1 MKCKKPCS
9 EGVHVSH
16 TQSHGRHGQL
26 RAWTLVGKPHDW
38 GLEGCPGP
46 QPPAGARP
54 PGAELLSRLGTRT
67 AAATRSV
74 PGPRALVFYSQ
85 KGSRVLSCRTPPFP
99 ASLNATTSPSTPLT
113 CQVHVTT
120 GPGNG
125 SSCLCLASTE
135 TPGLSCRRTRLRD
148 SFQRSAASPEFSV
161 YSLRQS

>member
-1 MKCKKPCS
+1 MSPTHS
-9 EGVHVSH
+9 PMEDTASLGPGPWWESH
-16 TQSHGRHGQL
+16 TTGAWRGVLDHSLQQVPDPQVQSSCRGWGLGQLPRHGVSPG
-26 RAWTLVGKPHDW
+26 LVHLSSTARK
-38 GLEGCPGP
+38 
-46 QPPAGARP
+46 GA
-54 PGAELLSRLGTRT
+54 
-67 AAATRSV
+67 V
-74 PGPRALVFYSQ
+74 
-85 KGSRVLSCRTPPFP
+85 SCRV
-99 ASLNATTSPSTPLT
+99 ARHHSLNATTSPSTPLT